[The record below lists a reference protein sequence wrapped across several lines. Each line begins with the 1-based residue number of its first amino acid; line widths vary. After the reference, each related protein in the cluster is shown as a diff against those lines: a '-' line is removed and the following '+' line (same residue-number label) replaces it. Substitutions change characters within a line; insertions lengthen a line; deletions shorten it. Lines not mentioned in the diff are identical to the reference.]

1 MQQQQFGANAFG
13 VGAFGGGAFG
23 GGFGGGSGGGGSGMS
38 GLQAQPSDQLWGA
51 GEGGNDGGM
60 AMGGHYG
67 QPDYG
72 MGGGMNAY
80 GMQQQQQQHNLYG
93 GSFVPQGGQS
103 GQGGDGGDGSMA
115 AAGIDAQ
122 LPPGFNGG
130 AQPSEGGA
138 QPPTATAGE
147 APPRRGRKNPD
158 SLLMSMLERLQL
170 GKYSELFSKNEVDWE
185 ALHLMSENDLR
196 DMGIPKV

>member
-1 MQQQQFGANAFG
+1 
-13 VGAFGGGAFG
+13 
-23 GGFGGGSGGGGSGMS
+23 MS

-67 QPDYG
+67 QQDYG

-93 GSFVPQGGQS
+93 GSFVPQGGQGGQGGQGS
-103 GQGGDGGDGSMA
+103 QGSQGGQGGDGGDGSMA

-138 QPPTATAGE
+138 QPPTAAAGD

-170 GKYSELFSKNEVDWE
+170 GKYSELFSQNEVDWE
-185 ALHLMSENDLR
+185 ALHLLSENDLR
-196 DMGIPKV
+196 NMGIPEVRRRRGGGAVWVWR